1 MNRPPPPAPPPS
13 GSKSRPTP
21 SHRKSRSGYEEP
33 PPLISVNSFPSEGS
47 QPSAPQAARRLPSA
61 SGRSIAPSGNRPR
74 DTRQRP
80 RRNSD
85 SSVVDFHESETKER
99 SRRERRPKDGKLRVE
114 NGSKSRRDTSSDR
127 RKKHPALD
135 VIDKLDVTGIYGS
148 GRKLRL
154 LANSIS

>member
-1 MNRPPPPAPPPS
+1 MNRPPPPPS

-21 SHRKSRSGYEEP
+21 GHKKSRSGYEEP

-47 QPSAPQAARRLPSA
+47 RPSAQQAARRPPQA
-61 SGRSIAPSGNRPR
+61 SGRPTAPSGDRLR

-99 SRRERRPKDGKLRVE
+99 NRRERRPKDGKLRVE
-114 NGSKSRRDTSSDR
+114 SGSKSRRNTSSDR
-127 RKKHPALD
+127 RKKHSALD

-148 GRKLRL
+148 GRKLRT
-154 LANSIS
+154 LANPIL